1 MNVHEYQA
9 KSILKSFGIP
19 VPDGGV
25 ASSPEKA
32 KKVAERLGG
41 NIFAVKAQIHAG
53 GRGKAGGI
61 KIAHSP
67 EEVYEKA
74 KELIGKRLVTHQTG
88 PEGKLVRKVWV
99 EKGVKAKKEYY
110 LGVVI
115 DRAREKVCV
124 IASPEGGVEI
134 EEVARKNP
142 ELVMTEYVDTF
153 LGLSDY
159 KARKIAKFL
168 GIPVQDIV
176 KKLLKIF
183 FELDAKINFD
193 DNALF
198 RHPDIAKLYDP
209 HEDDPREVKAKK
221 VGISYVGLDG
231 NIGCLVN
238 GAGLAMATMDEIL
251 LAGGYPS
258 NFLDVGGGASL
269 EQVKSAF
276 SILLSDK
283 RVKTIFV
290 NIFGGIMRC
299 DTVANALVQAARE
312 MGIKVPIVVRLEG
325 TNVELGKKILEESGL
340 NIITASTMRE
350 GAMLAVQKAREF
362 ESKEKERRKRR
373 PKETEQEKT
382 SESVQIKS

>member
-1 MNVHEYQA
+1 
-9 KSILKSFGIP
+9 
-19 VPDGGV
+19 
-25 ASSPEKA
+25 
-32 KKVAERLGG
+32 
-41 NIFAVKAQIHAG
+41 
-53 GRGKAGGI
+53 
-61 KIAHSP
+61 
-67 EEVYEKA
+67 
-74 KELIGKRLVTHQTG
+74 
-88 PEGKLVRKVWV
+88 
-99 EKGVKAKKEYY
+99 
-110 LGVVI
+110 
-115 DRAREKVCV
+115 
-124 IASPEGGVEI
+124 
-134 EEVARKNP
+134 
-142 ELVMTEYVDTF
+142 
-153 LGLSDY
+153 
-159 KARKIAKFL
+159 
-168 GIPVQDIV
+168 
-176 KKLLKIF
+176 
-183 FELDAKINFD
+183 
-193 DNALF
+193 
-198 RHPDIAKLYDP
+198 
-209 HEDDPREVKAKK
+209 
-221 VGISYVGLDG
+221 
-231 NIGCLVN
+231 
-238 GAGLAMATMDEIL
+238 MATMDEIL
-251 LAGGYPS
+251 LAGGYPA